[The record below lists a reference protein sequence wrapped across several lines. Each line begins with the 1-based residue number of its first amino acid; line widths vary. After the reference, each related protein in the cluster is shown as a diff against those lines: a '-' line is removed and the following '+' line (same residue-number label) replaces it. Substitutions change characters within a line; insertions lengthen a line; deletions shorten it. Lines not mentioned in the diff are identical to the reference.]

1 MRKRRGLP
9 NAYRALV
16 CVCGGGEKNC
26 ILAMKNRQEIRP
38 KRPEMDI
45 KLKI

>member
-16 CVCGGGEKNC
+16 CVGGGEEK
-26 ILAMKNRQEIRP
+26 KTVSSP
-38 KRPEMDI
+38 
-45 KLKI
+45 